1 MSYPIYKNLADL
13 NDLPREQAVATFLDC
28 CGSSTWATRMADER
42 PFVMVEQ
49 LFEKAGDIWFALS
62 KVDHLEAFAAHP
74 QIGSSKP
81 ADAQAERAAD
91 WSKGEQASV
100 AETGDD
106 VRADLAA
113 VNRLYHEK
121 FGFIFIISATG
132 KTAEEVLAIAK
143 ARVRNSVETELKIA
157 AEEQNKITQLRLTK
171 LLERQQ

>member
-1 MSYPIYKNLADL
+1 
-13 NDLPREQAVATFLDC
+13 
-28 CGSSTWATRMADER
+28 
-42 PFVMVEQ
+42 
-49 LFEKAGDIWFALS
+49 
-62 KVDHLEAFAAHP
+62 
-74 QIGSSKP
+74 
-81 ADAQAERAAD
+81 
-91 WSKGEQASV
+91 
-100 AETGDD
+100 
-106 VRADLAA
+106 